1 VSHPSP
7 ARRRTA
13 GGACRSSLPPR
24 HALPIRPPSIR
35 RLTGLLALLLATA
48 AGPARAQVAGTVRDR
63 AGTALPGAAVELW
76 TGQSRASVRSADAA
90 GRFAFT
96 AEEARAA
103 SGLLVRHPGFRT
115 ARLQLA
121 GRSGE
126 VSVRLEPEPVALWGV
141 TGRAAPRR
149 LCPNRE
155 SPEARSLWTA
165 AASRYSGVLDSL
177 GIGSLFGRDQR
188 TVDSERDVGP
198 VAVSALRQAGV
209 GFPARAR
216 TTWPAERAGYAVRL
230 HGDVPYDEFGAW
242 YYPLDVLPA
251 HLGSAAFGALH
262 TLSIQA
268 RDSAEAELAFCPRG
282 DALRGRPRLQGLLR
296 VSTRDTLFVDAH
308 YELRTP
314 EPDERA
320 GGEIVYAPAVA
331 PDGRPLPVPATELFW
346 RRPAGSRRFYQ
357 RYIEYV
363 GWELGPT
370 GATYMPPL
378 LVPRAGDDPIQPA
391 GR

>member
-1 VSHPSP
+1 
-7 ARRRTA
+7 
-13 GGACRSSLPPR
+13 L
-24 HALPIRPPSIR
+24 IR
-35 RLTGLLALLLATA
+35 RLTSLLALLLAA
-48 AGPARAQVAGTVRDR
+48 AAPPAHAQLAGVVADR
-63 AGTALPGAAVELW
+63 AGAALPGTAVELW
-76 TGQSRASVRSADAA
+76 TAQSRAAVRATDAA

-96 AEEARAA
+96 ADEARGA

-126 VSVRLEPEPVALWGV
+126 VAVRLEPEPVALAGV

-155 SPEARSLWTA
+155 DPQARALWSA
-165 AASRYSGVLDSL
+165 AAARYSDALDSL
-177 GIGSLFGRDQR
+177 GVGSLWGSSDER

-198 VAVSALRQAGV
+198 VAASAFMRGGV
-209 GFPARAR
+209 GSSARWR

-230 HGDVPYDEFGAW
+230 HGEVPYAQFGAW
-242 YYPLDVLPA
+242 LYPLDVLPA
-251 HLGSAAFGALH
+251 HFRSAAFGALH
-262 TLSIQA
+262 TLSVEA
-268 RDSAEAELAFCPRG
+268 RDSAEVELAFCPRG
-282 DALRGRPRLQGLLR
+282 DALRGKPRLQGLLR

-308 YELRTP
+308 YEFRTP

-357 RYIEYV
+357 RYVEYL
-363 GWELGPT
+363 GWQLGPS
-370 GATYMPPL
+370 ATLYMPPF
-378 LVPRAGDDPIQPA
+378 PRPPG
-391 GR
+391 GG